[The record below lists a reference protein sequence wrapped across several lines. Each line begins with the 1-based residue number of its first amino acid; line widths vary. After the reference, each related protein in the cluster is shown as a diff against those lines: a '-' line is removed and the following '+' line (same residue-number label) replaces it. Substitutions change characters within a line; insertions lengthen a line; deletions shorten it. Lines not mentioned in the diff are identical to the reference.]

1 MGSSE
6 EVVEQVDEA
15 RDHRFA
21 AIRSQV
27 EASGNLI
34 VLTAEQLRDA
44 YGVRK
49 LGVRVR
55 AGISQELFDEGLGH
69 IPEEIPDDRRAEI
82 RIYRLGTELADVI
95 EAILRPSA
103 RGDAKLR
110 AYGSNDAILTLE
122 KVRSLVCQP

>member
-1 MGSSE
+1 MGSSG
-6 EVVEQVDEA
+6 EVVEQVDEV
-15 RDHRFA
+15 RDQRFA
-21 AIRSQV
+21 EIRSQV

-55 AGISQELFDEGLGH
+55 AGIKQELFDEGLGH

-82 RIYRLGTELADVI
+82 RIYRLGTELADLV
-95 EAILRPSA
+95 EAILRPNPK
-103 RGDAKLR
+103 GDAKLR
-110 AYGSNDAILTLE
+110 AFGSIDAILTLE
-122 KVRSLVCQP
+122 KVRSLVCQR